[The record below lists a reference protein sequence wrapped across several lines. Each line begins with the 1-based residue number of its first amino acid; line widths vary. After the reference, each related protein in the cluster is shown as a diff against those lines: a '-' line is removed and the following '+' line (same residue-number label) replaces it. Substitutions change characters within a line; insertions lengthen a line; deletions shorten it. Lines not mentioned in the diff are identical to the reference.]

1 MTKIPSKKPG
11 GKGDNPPIFS
21 HEFIRKNHG
30 DILSCACMVVFVMIM
45 FQVDMCVL
53 NNAHLY
59 MSLQATNHIGSQ
71 FIFIHYNETEQED
84 NATTVTPSGRVQGY
98 LFMCT

>member
-30 DILSCACMVVFVMIM
+30 DILSCACMVVFVMAM
-45 FQVDMCVL
+45 FQV
-53 NNAHLY
+53 NN
-59 MSLQATNHIGSQ
+59 
-71 FIFIHYNETEQED
+71 FVF
-84 NATTVTPSGRVQGY
+84 
-98 LFMCT
+98 